1 MDQIFYH
8 DTKLNK
14 FYTNFHEVNLAPLF
28 DPLYLDCLE
37 WIYNIDELC
46 TCSRYENM
54 GSRLN
59 TKYPALCVIISLLS
73 HS

>member
-1 MDQIFYH
+1 MYIHRSKAKPKVKLREFAREEEYNMDQIFYH

-37 WIYNIDELC
+37 WILQY
-46 TCSRYENM
+46 
-54 GSRLN
+54 
-59 TKYPALCVIISLLS
+59 
-73 HS
+73 